1 MSTLSPCES
10 TESLLSLS
18 WGLLRRHSPYF
29 FLPPWNTRKKPI
41 CVEMA
46 EGNAALHGI
55 LFWERKEKVLGPI
68 SWGNPGA
75 NKVREA
81 SLLQDFSEP
90 LIVNRD
96 FGLLRRDPGVQHFPQ
111 GVLQDMWDILWATQ
125 V

>member
-10 TESLLSLS
+10 PGSLLSLS
-18 WGLLRRHSPYF
+18 QGLLKRHSPL
-29 FLPPWNTRKKPI
+29 FLDSLEHQKEAHLCRDGRGQCRFAWNIVLGEKK
-41 CVEMA
+41 
-46 EGNAALHGI
+46 
-55 LFWERKEKVLGPI
+55 RVLGPI
-68 SWGNPGA
+68 SWGNTGA

-111 GVLQDMWDILWATQ
+111 GVLQDMWNILWATQ